1 MDLDDHFLLINEEVY
16 QTPRPTLPDVKKL
29 IQGAKARKRKRAED
43 NENSASGRRSRRR
56 RKNVE
61 KNETAP
67 AMQQR
72 PRRSRRKRQ
81 ETKAKKRNVNQ
92 KSSRP
97 TFAFQSDSEDHYRP
111 SSDIE
116 EDSGNLS
123 EELNPVAY
131 GSQRY
136 WDYRYK
142 KTHRH
147 QQYEW
152 YCEPADVLNAGLMQ
166 HLPKS
171 RAANVLELGCGNS
184 VLISLLEEKKHYAN
198 LIAADYSREVIALMK
213 SQQTEK
219 SKIKFEVQDARQTSY
234 ADNTFDFVCS
244 KGLMDA
250 VDCGKQLNSDNFEQ
264 CLIVASEIHRILKPK
279 AKWAICTTRSY
290 AKRTEFIEF
299 LEEEFHREFKPV
311 AKFKVPSQIDK
322 RNTSLCII
330 LKKEAT
336 RF

>member
-1 MDLDDHFLLINEEVY
+1 MGRDEFLLINKTVY
-16 QTPRPTLPDVKKL
+16 HTPRPALPDVKKL
-29 IQGAKARKRKRAED
+29 IQEAKARKRKRAET
-43 NENSASGRRSRRR
+43 ENAASGRRSRRR
-56 RKNVE
+56 RKSSE
-61 KNETAP
+61 KKETMP
-67 AMQQR
+67 AIQQR
-72 PRRSRRKRQ
+72 SRRSRRK
-81 ETKAKKRNVNQ
+81 KGDNKKEKNVKKISVQ
-92 KSSRP
+92 
-97 TFAFQSDSEDHYRP
+97 TFTFQSDSEDHQRP

-147 QQYEW
+147 QKYEW
-152 YCEPADVLNAGLMQ
+152 YCEPTDVLNAGLKE

-171 RAANVLELGCGNS
+171 RAAKVLELGCGNS
-184 VLISLLEEKKHYAN
+184 VLISLLEEKKKYTN

-213 SQQTEK
+213 KQQTKE

-290 AKRTEFIEF
+290 SKRTEFIEF

-311 AKFKVPSQIDK
+311 ARFKVPSQIDK
-322 RNTSLCII
+322 DNTSLCII